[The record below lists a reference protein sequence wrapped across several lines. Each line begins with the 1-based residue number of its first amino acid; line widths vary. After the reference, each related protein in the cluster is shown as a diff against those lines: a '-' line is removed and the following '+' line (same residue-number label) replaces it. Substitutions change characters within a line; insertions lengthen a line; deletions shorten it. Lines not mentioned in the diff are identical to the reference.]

1 MTPVRE
7 LNSKAI
13 SSVIELLQKEGFDGM
28 REAIQVLMNEAMKLE
43 RSEALGASPWERS
56 PERKGYAN
64 GFKPKLMKTRIGEI
78 ELEVPQARGVE
89 FYPRSLERGCRS
101 ERALKLAVAEMYV
114 CGVSTRR
121 VKQITEEL
129 CGLEI
134 SSTDVSRIAAG
145 LDEEL
150 EKFRNRKLGC
160 FPFVLLFGAL
170 RKDTA

>member
-13 SSVIELLQKEGFDGM
+13 SSAIELLQKEGFDGM

-89 FYPRSLERGCRS
+89 FYPRS
-101 ERALKLAVAEMYV
+101 Y
-114 CGVSTRR
+114 
-121 VKQITEEL
+121 
-129 CGLEI
+129 
-134 SSTDVSRIAAG
+134 AAW
-145 LDEEL
+145 
-150 EKFRNRKLGC
+150 R
-160 FPFVLLFGAL
+160 
-170 RKDTA
+170 